1 MPVLFSPSF
10 INLFGF
16 KVNYMDHNSIINF
29 GPSCQFDISTFT
41 KANTGSDSTNG
52 DFPFSP
58 TIMDVIIDSDF
69 ADAQE
74 TKTSLL

>member
-16 KVNYMDHNSIINF
+16 KVNFMDHNSVINL
-29 GPSCQFDISTFT
+29 GPSCQFDLNTFT
-41 KANTGSDSTNG
+41 KGNTGSGSTNG
-52 DFPFSP
+52 DLPFSP
-58 TIMDVIIDSDF
+58 AVLDVIFDNDF

-74 TKTSLL
+74 TKISLV